1 MFLLLQDGCVHA
13 RGKMFK
19 VSDNMEYNF
28 RRCPWNKKYLK
39 KIYDFLADVT
49 HKLNPV
55 RSSRLIL
62 NWYDFYEKIV
72 FQWFIRLELNS
83 VYLILNI
90 LRRKEL
96 ENLNNFSV
104 KITPNL
110 KIADFLITICE
121 F

>member
-1 MFLLLQDGCVHA
+1 M
-13 RGKMFK
+13 
-19 VSDNMEYNF
+19 
-28 RRCPWNKKYLK
+28 NKKYLK
-39 KIYDFLADVT
+39 KIYDFLADFT

-62 NWYDFYEKIV
+62 NWYDFYGKIV
-72 FQWFIRLELNS
+72 FQWFIRFELKS

-90 LRRKEL
+90 LERKEQ

-110 KIADFLITICE
+110 KIADFYYNFANFRRFFDSILIKFLISIE
-121 F
+121 IIYILVFAFLNF